1 MRGDAV
7 ENVAAETE
15 GASAE
20 TQPRVVTLR
29 QMLKK
34 ASQNSFPQQ
43 YTTLVSSPSDS
54 SGSSVNE
61 PQKDDE
67 PADVSAAASD
77 GTDDNQHSG
86 QNGVHV
92 DPARMN
98 PFYAYYLESGSKG
111 HVTENVEREAS
122 EGANLYNIF
131 VPPPEFQ
138 SSPLD
143 LQPEIHGEE
152 PENDLF
158 PPFVPSHVENLLHTA
173 TATRKESA
181 DGPHHEETL
190 ISPDL
195 FNVNPQTENISR
207 ASHSEG
213 GGFLQ
218 AAEGAAPAE
227 ELNLFVD
234 PFKSPPHKVDDL
246 LQSSQPKVGNPFYTG
261 STDEADLFPTKSG
274 ELFHMSHK
282 QDPSTGDFDL
292 FNTSYKENL
301 DVFSSPSTNTFDPFS
316 SPVERNLFQDVS
328 GLDDPFGATPSK
340 QGDPFQEVS
349 NGTPD
354 LFSPLPSNSSTGFSP
369 PSLNSTSETKRDM
382 LSSPDLF
389 RATPSDSLPA
399 IQPNSSSRSHDL
411 VLTTPQGTKHSILH
425 PTPFSQA
432 RGLSPAEMTHLQS
445 FKRPPKPLPRSRPQR
460 KEKPQIPELPPK
472 PQVPPPTLKPVEPEP
487 AAPKT
492 PPKPA
497 FRPLPVVRRKPKT
510 PESQPVNSENYV
522 VLEDILLIG
531 QEMCVEDWPEDS
543 PQLNPEFRPSG
554 RLRLRRESLKV
565 KMDYDGGSGEDQDAS
580 GNQSKKRDK
589 KFRMSLLSRRGT
601 KDKFPD
607 HTKEGRS
614 QTLTA
619 PQRSSKEYFSE
630 EQLAAAENEDEL
642 NGLDYRKKPL
652 KNKVTQ
658 LLRRASTM
666 SAVRGGKSASE
677 YSPNETKATVLGDS
691 EAEDGAEAQHDE
703 KKKNKMKM
711 KFVPQ
716 RGFATTVPKTDDEVK
731 GATGYTPQ
739 KGSKGR
745 AFEDG
750 EEIKGFSLQSTS
762 KETDEDFYGYDDF
775 KPKKPAKMRFPHKSH
790 RGSKENVLDEA
801 TSQRKK
807 SSLSAEELDADELY
821 GMEYSKQNKSKHKG
835 LKTLQPKAKTSYDTA
850 RQSETMARSYH
861 TPQQAS
867 HGSFMGDRNF
877 QETDEDFY
885 GYDDF
890 KPKKPAKMRFPHK
903 SHRGSKENVLDEA
916 TSQRKKS
923 SLSAEELDADE
934 LYGMEYSKQNKSKHK
949 GLKTLQPK
957 AKTSYDT
964 ARQSE
969 TMARSYH
976 TPQQASHD
984 DFAEDEFTGNLS
996 TSKGEMY
1003 YSEQYLDDTS
1013 KPKKTL
1019 KLKGFKKHKAKS
1031 KDRPPEWEDPP
1042 GFTSGDFM
1050 SEAAMAEWMAA
1061 QQDERAMAGFQDEC
1075 EDGDTDSL
1083 MEWWNTVEQWD
1094 ELPSDDENRV
1104 VHEDESRSFS
1114 ALADKV
1120 HRGLRVFNKVFTER
1134 AEVLWQS
1141 IILLHAITD
1150 DISDFHKKAKVAGIT
1165 TTAVGGVA
1173 AIAGLALAP
1182 FTFGASLVITAVGVG
1197 VATAGGIA
1205 SASVAMSD
1213 NSNNMHDRKKVEIAL
1228 KEYEGHLLDLGKIL
1242 HFIDKGLYKL
1252 RGHPFL
1258 RSGTQHYSEN
1268 WETRRAVQIIS
1279 LVDSP
1284 VMRATE
1290 ITDGAIASVQGLFRG
1305 MDKFFVKDSRELK
1318 KGCRRKVVAQIKDVA
1333 NVLNTTVVELN
1344 TIREELQDATGNV

>member
-1 MRGDAV
+1 
-7 ENVAAETE
+7 
-15 GASAE
+15 
-20 TQPRVVTLR
+20 
-29 QMLKK
+29 
-34 ASQNSFPQQ
+34 
-43 YTTLVSSPSDS
+43 
-54 SGSSVNE
+54 
-61 PQKDDE
+61 
-67 PADVSAAASD
+67 
-77 GTDDNQHSG
+77 
-86 QNGVHV
+86 
-92 DPARMN
+92 
-98 PFYAYYLESGSKG
+98 
-111 HVTENVEREAS
+111 
-122 EGANLYNIF
+122 
-131 VPPPEFQ
+131 
-138 SSPLD
+138 
-143 LQPEIHGEE
+143 
-152 PENDLF
+152 
-158 PPFVPSHVENLLHTA
+158 
-173 TATRKESA
+173 
-181 DGPHHEETL
+181 
-190 ISPDL
+190 
-195 FNVNPQTENISR
+195 
-207 ASHSEG
+207 
-213 GGFLQ
+213 
-218 AAEGAAPAE
+218 
-227 ELNLFVD
+227 
-234 PFKSPPHKVDDL
+234 
-246 LQSSQPKVGNPFYTG
+246 
-261 STDEADLFPTKSG
+261 
-274 ELFHMSHK
+274 
-282 QDPSTGDFDL
+282 
-292 FNTSYKENL
+292 
-301 DVFSSPSTNTFDPFS
+301 
-316 SPVERNLFQDVS
+316 
-328 GLDDPFGATPSK
+328 
-340 QGDPFQEVS
+340 
-349 NGTPD
+349 
-354 LFSPLPSNSSTGFSP
+354 
-369 PSLNSTSETKRDM
+369 
-382 LSSPDLF
+382 
-389 RATPSDSLPA
+389 
-399 IQPNSSSRSHDL
+399 
-411 VLTTPQGTKHSILH
+411 
-425 PTPFSQA
+425 
-432 RGLSPAEMTHLQS
+432 MTHLQS

-497 FRPLPVVRRKPKT
+497 FRPLPVVRRKPRT

-565 KMDYDGGSGEDQDAS
+565 KMDYDGGSGEDHDAS

-614 QTLTA
+614 RTLTA

-762 KETDEDFYGYDDF
+762 K
-775 KPKKPAKMRFPHKSH
+775 
-790 RGSKENVLDEA
+790 
-801 TSQRKK
+801 
-807 SSLSAEELDADELY
+807 
-821 GMEYSKQNKSKHKG
+821 
-835 LKTLQPKAKTSYDTA
+835 
-850 RQSETMARSYH
+850 
-861 TPQQAS
+861 
-867 HGSFMGDRNF
+867 GSFMGDRNF

-885 GYDDF
+885 GYEDF
-890 KPKKPAKMRFPHK
+890 KPKKPAKMKFPHK

-916 TSQRKKS
+916 SSQRKKS
-923 SLSAEELDADE
+923 SLDADE
-934 LYGMEYSKQNKSKHK
+934 LYGMEYSKQNKPKHK

-957 AKTSYDT
+957 AKTSYAT

-1061 QQDERAMAGFQDEC
+1061 QQDEQAMAGFQDEC

-1318 KGCRRKVVAQIKDVA
+1318 KGCRREVVAQIKDVA